1 MIECINGG
9 TGWLSEFCKC
19 ILELKKQITVEC
31 SNDQLYKH
39 SEFLSALGPWL
50 GQVNLVLFS
59 KVSAVKVT

>member
-31 SNDQLYKH
+31 SNGQLSKQN
-39 SEFLSALGPWL
+39 EFLSALGP
-50 GQVNLVLFS
+50 
-59 KVSAVKVT
+59 